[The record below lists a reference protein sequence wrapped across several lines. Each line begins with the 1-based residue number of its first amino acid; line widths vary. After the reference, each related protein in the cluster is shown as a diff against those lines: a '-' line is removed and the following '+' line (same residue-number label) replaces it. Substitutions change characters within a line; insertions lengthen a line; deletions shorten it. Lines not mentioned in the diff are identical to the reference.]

1 MVVLA
6 KMQFVYQFQLL
17 HHLQGAIDC
26 GEAEARLFLTG
37 TPEDLIGV
45 KMSLSLADNIH
56 NQGSLMGKPLPGVIK
71 LHSVRD
77 HLAAA
82 LRPLMLMI
90 IICNS
95 NYNIVL

>member
-1 MVVLA
+1 
-6 KMQFVYQFQLL
+6 
-17 HHLQGAIDC
+17 
-26 GEAEARLFLTG
+26 
-37 TPEDLIGV
+37 
-45 KMSLSLADNIH
+45 MSLSLADNIH